1 MSWMKKIVNKVDVR
15 SIDERVQSR
24 YVNVQDE
31 EIAVFTLDVEEAE
44 AYIELL
50 QKAIEEAKK
59 SKYYQPKD

>member
-24 YVNVQDE
+24 YVNVQNE